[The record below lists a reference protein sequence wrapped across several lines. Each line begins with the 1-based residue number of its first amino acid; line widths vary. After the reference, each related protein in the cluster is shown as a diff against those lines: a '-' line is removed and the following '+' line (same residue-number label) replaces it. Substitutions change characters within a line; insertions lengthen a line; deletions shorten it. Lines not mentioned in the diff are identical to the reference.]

1 MGGLF
6 VKRDL
11 VEQLLTSKSSDD
23 RPGVL
28 DVGTGTGKWA
38 IDIARQFPES
48 DVLGID
54 LTEPTA
60 DQCASDS
67 LDVTSRTDCESSIL
81 GRLLIVA
88 LKNTT

>member
-11 VEQLLTSKSSDD
+11 VEQLLTSKGSND
-23 RPGVL
+23 RHGIL
-28 DVGTGTGKWA
+28 DVGTGTGQWA
-38 IDIARQFPES
+38 IDMARQFPES

-60 DQCASDS
+60 DECASNS
-67 LDVTSRTDCESSIL
+67 LDTYIR
-81 GRLLIVA
+81 
-88 LKNTT
+88 N